1 MIKTENLTIGYDN
14 KVVLKNVN
22 INISEGEY
30 VCVVG
35 QNGSGKSTL
44 LKTMLG
50 LNKPIEGK
58 IKIDDKVS
66 IGYVPQRLQIQ
77 QDFPATVLEIVLSGC
92 LKKMKWFPFY
102 TKREK
107 MLAAKY
113 LRMLQ
118 ISSLK
123 HKSFS
128 ELSGGQQQRVLIARA
143 LCATNKV
150 LFLDEPFT
158 ALDVTTELKL
168 YSVLRKIN
176 KEENVTIVIITH
188 DIEHVL
194 RYANRVIH
202 IDETIVFDGS
212 KEDYLVSPFI
222 NEIKGGA
229 E

>member
-1 MIKTENLTIGYDN
+1 MIKTENLSIGYDN
-14 KVVLKNVN
+14 KVVLRN
-22 INISEGEY
+22 INLYIQEGEY
-30 VCVVG
+30 VCIVG
-35 QNGSGKSTL
+35 QNGTGKSTL
-44 LKTMLG
+44 LKTLIG
-50 LNKPIEGK
+50 LTKPIDGK
-58 IKIDDKVS
+58 VIIEDKNS

-77 QDFPATVLEIVLSGC
+77 QDFPATVMEIVMSGC

-102 TKREK
+102 TKKEK
-107 MLAAKY
+107 ALATKY
-113 LRMLQ
+113 LKMLQ

-123 HKSFS
+123 NKSFS

-158 ALDVTTELKL
+158 ALDKTTQLKL

-188 DIEHVL
+188 DIEDVL

-202 IDETIVFDGS
+202 IDETIVYDGIIEEYI
-212 KEDYLVSPFI
+212 KSPFI
-222 NEIKGGA
+222 KEIKGGI

>member
-107 MLAAKY
+107 LLATKY